1 MKVSRR
7 REAMVQAVLS
17 GMTEVGVLC
26 DHFGMSEVTVRRD
39 LRALADEGLILRT
52 YGGAAS
58 VSVHAAEES
67 LEQRSHSFQAEKDA
81 IGQAAAAH
89 VAAGDTVFLDAGTT
103 TAALAKVLAGRQNI
117 KIITN
122 NLLVVQALAGSHVGV
137 TLIGGDVRES
147 SMSTFGPIA
156 QLGLSRVTFDK
167 AFLGADGV
175 VAGRGLCEA
184 TVDQAFLKEC
194 IIRQAA
200 NVFVLVTSDKLNR
213 DSQQHW
219 TPVEK
224 PWTLI
229 TLAGHAGLH
238 TFEEIAGVQI
248 ESVNCSIQ
256 PRN

>member
-1 MKVSRR
+1 
-7 REAMVQAVLS
+7 MVQAVLS
-17 GMTEVGVLC
+17 GMTEVGALC
-26 DHFGMSEVTVRRD
+26 DHFGISEVTVRRD
-39 LRALADEGLILRT
+39 LRALADDGLILRT

-58 VSVHAAEES
+58 VSVHAPEES

-81 IGQAAAAH
+81 IGRAAAAH

-103 TAALAKVLAGRQNI
+103 TAALAKVLAGRQDV
-117 KIITN
+117 KVITN
-122 NLLVVQALAGSHVGV
+122 NLLVVQALAGSQVGV

-156 QLGLSRVTFDK
+156 QLALSRVTFDK

-229 TLAGHAGLH
+229 TNALAGHAGLH
-238 TFEEIAGVQI
+238 TFEKIPGVHI
-248 ESVNCSIQ
+248 ESVDLSTQ